1 MQGNWVSAGDK
12 VGVAA
17 RERAETQLRTKINT
31 NDIIATVSTL
41 DRHALTSHFIRYT
54 QQTAQ
59 ISNQPI
65 TLQQLGAFRHVDAVT
80 TTC

>member
-17 RERAETQLRTKINT
+17 RERAETQLRTKIKA
-31 NDIIATVSTL
+31 NDIMATLSTL

-54 QQTAQ
+54 RLTEQ

-65 TLQQLGAFRHVDAVT
+65 AARSI
-80 TTC
+80 